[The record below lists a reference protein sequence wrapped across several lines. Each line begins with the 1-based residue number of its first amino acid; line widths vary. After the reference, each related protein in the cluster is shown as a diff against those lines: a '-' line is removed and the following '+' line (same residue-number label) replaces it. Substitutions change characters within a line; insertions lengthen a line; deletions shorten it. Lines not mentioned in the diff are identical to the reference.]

1 MVTVCFQHILQLPHF
16 EKSCS
21 AIAVDLFCLC
31 CIWDRSGSSYCVK
44 TAPRY
49 EGLSRI
55 ILIRSIS
62 VKNLSYNAKKS
73 IFSLAECNGVSSDFL
88 LPMSLLTDFSKDAG
102 LSSLVSME
110 PNRDCSQWLSS
121 VSDMKERAQAC
132 LTAPQPSPHRALWE
146 EEGCAGEVKK
156 AAHLYCKTKEECC
169 KIFACPGT
177 LERKRLLLSL
187 FRFYEDKLRPRIE
200 CRRLKWCDLWCVKC
214 SFATLCISIFGSG
227 NCTELQVF
235 CQ

>member
-1 MVTVCFQHILQLPHF
+1 M
-16 EKSCS
+16 
-21 AIAVDLFCLC
+21 
-31 CIWDRSGSSYCVK
+31 
-44 TAPRY
+44 
-49 EGLSRI
+49 
-55 ILIRSIS
+55 
-62 VKNLSYNAKKS
+62 
-73 IFSLAECNGVSSDFL
+73 
-88 LPMSLLTDFSKDAG
+88 
-102 LSSLVSME
+102 SME
-110 PNRDCSQWLSS
+110 PNTDCSQWLSS